1 MFKTIVVPL
10 DGTPQSNVAL
20 PLARL
25 LAHASR
31 GRLVLVR
38 VVDSVTLSP
47 DERVEQQCLALKQ
60 LKLIANELHPAGID
74 AEVRVSTGDAAS
86 EILAVAEVEHADA
99 LIVATHTTGLDR
111 LVDNSTTGRLVARSN
126 LPVFVVRP
134 GGRRVTGLRTV
145 LAAVDGSP
153 GGAQALDEAV
163 ALARLTG
170 AALVL
175 VRVIP
180 APEHFGFDPVLEK
193 TLGVT
198 PRPHADARALEIAED
213 YVNDVSRRL
222 RAHGIEATPRVMVGV
237 PAERIVVAA
246 QQVDA
251 DLIVMSTHGYQ
262 VPLRTLLG
270 SVADEVVR
278 HAGRPVLLVRRT
290 DVRGRPAGAN
300 VNVGVSRTW
309 LP

>member
-38 VVDSVTLSP
+38 VVDPAALSP

-60 LKLIANELHPAGID
+60 LKLIAHELHPAGID

-86 EILAVAEVEHADA
+86 EILGVAEIEHADA
-99 LIVATHTTGLDR
+99 LIVATHTTGLER

-134 GGRRVTGLRTV
+134 GGRRVTSLRTV

-163 ALARLTG
+163 GLVRLTG

-180 APEHFGFDPVLEK
+180 APVDFGFDPMLEK

-198 PRPHADARALEIAED
+198 PRPQADARALGIAED
-213 YVNDVSRRL
+213 YVNDISRRL
-222 RAHGIEATPRVMVGV
+222 RAHGIEATSRVMVGL
-237 PAERIVVAA
+237 PAERIVAA
-246 QQVDA
+246 AEQVDA

-262 VPLRTLLG
+262 APLRTLLG

-278 HAGRPVLLVRRT
+278 HAGRPVLLVRRS
-290 DVRGRPAGAN
+290 DVKGGLVGPNVSPATSTN
-300 VNVGVSRTW
+300 HS
-309 LP
+309 